1 LRQRHSWIPE
11 LHPLLQ
17 QNKLKANQFTGISW
31 FGKVYDPSVNTPP
44 VSGTKDINQAAF
56 IDKNDINTRFR
67 PVSPGCNNCSYAP
80 FTLGTGIDRV
90 TSIVTSPLYLSEDF
104 SLIKNVPIRE
114 ALSFQLKI
122 EAIDAFNRHNFGIPN
137 TDPRNSTF
145 GIPQIGSQTVGPRT
159 IQLTGRINF

>member
-1 LRQRHSWIPE
+1 
-11 LHPLLQ
+11 
-17 QNKLKANQFTGISW
+17 
-31 FGKVYDPSVNTPP
+31 
-44 VSGTKDINQAAF
+44 
-56 IDKNDINTRFR
+56 
-67 PVSPGCNNCSYAP
+67 
-80 FTLGTGIDRV
+80 LGTGIDRV

-114 ALSFQLKI
+114 ALSFQLKS